1 MLNVRKASKLPARA
15 GVSFKPVHFRAI
27 LVEPQPIGFFEVH
40 AENYMGAGGP
50 PHAQLA
56 ALRQRYTLSLHGVGL
71 SIGSMQPLDRDHLAR
86 LRSLCDR
93 YEPESFSEHLAWSS
107 HDGVYFNDLLPLP
120 YTPQTLARVAEHI
133 DTVQT
138 TLHRQML
145 LENPSTYVGIA
156 ESTIPEVEFLAE
168 VSRRTGCGLLLDINN
183 VFVSAN
189 NHGYAALDYL
199 VNFPLDK
206 VREIHLAGHAEQSD
220 DEGER
225 LLIDSHDG
233 PVADAVWKLYEIVIA
248 RRGAIPTLIEWDSN
262 IPEWPILKA
271 EAAAAQLILDPYSAQ
286 NVNIE
291 HAA

>member
-15 GVSFKPVHFRAI
+15 GVGFKPVHFRAI

-40 AENYMGAGGP
+40 AENYMCAGGP

-56 ALRQRYTLSLHGVGL
+56 ALRQRYALSLHGVGL

-133 DTVQT
+133 DTVQM
-138 TLHRQML
+138 TLRRQML
-145 LENPSTYVGIA
+145 LENPSTYVGIV

-168 VSRRTGCGLLLDINN
+168 VSRRTGCGLLLDVNN
-183 VFVSAN
+183 VFVSSTN
-189 NHGYAALDYL
+189 FGTSPQDYL
-199 VNFPLDK
+199 DEFPFERVK
-206 VREIHLAGHAEQSD
+206 EIHLGGHYRDIDDAGAP
-220 DEGER
+220 
-225 LLIDSHDG
+225 LLIDAHAA
-233 PVADAVWKLYEIVIA
+233 PVAQPVWELYAGVIA
-248 RRGAIPTLIEWDSN
+248 RIGPIATVIEWDN
-262 IPEWPILKA
+262 DIPDWSMLRA
-271 EAAAAQLILDPYSAQ
+271 EATEAERKS
-286 NVNIE
+286 VV
-291 HAA
+291 